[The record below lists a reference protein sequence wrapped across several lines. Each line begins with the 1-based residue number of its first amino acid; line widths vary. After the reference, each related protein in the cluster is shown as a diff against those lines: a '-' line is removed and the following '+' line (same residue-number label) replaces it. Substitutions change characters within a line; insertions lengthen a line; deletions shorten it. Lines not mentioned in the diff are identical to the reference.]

1 MVALGLIISFG
12 RGEPLGV
19 RGLSTVLYWYFVT
32 TLTWLSLGYYNPF
45 RLGNHQ
51 WPRGFHTALWPACY
65 KISSLRSHPLS

>member
-45 RLGNHQ
+45 GLGITSGPEVFTQ
-51 WPRGFHTALWPACY
+51 LCG
-65 KISSLRSHPLS
+65 PLAIKSVA

>member
-32 TLTWLSLGYYNPF
+32 TLSGLGITSGPEVF
-45 RLGNHQ
+45 TQLCG
-51 WPRGFHTALWPACY
+51 
-65 KISSLRSHPLS
+65 PLAIKSVA